1 MKKTL
6 LLLGAAALFSSA
18 ASAQSTRLASI
29 YSNDEY
35 EFTLFGYDDQGR
47 FNRVER
53 HDYNGSI
60 YYDSLVFN
68 DKSQIEV
75 DYAFQNRDNDEGY
88 KLMAKC
94 TYGYD
99 KNGNVEWRDNYN
111 SFGSDELS
119 QSAHIVYT
127 YDAKNRMTRQAQY
140 WANDYEN
147 PFAIITYTYNEL
159 GQHITTVESYS
170 DFFDPSVF
178 TEANKNVYEY
188 NAKGQITN
196 IKRYSVN
203 EGQYELA
210 NTEEFDYDDLG
221 NVTEDRIV
229 VSSRIVAKNV
239 YRYNTSVDASD
250 IYYPASHEYNIGRTF
265 GVNSQLEEEDIYAD
279 ADDDDVDEAI
289 YAYTLIYHYEANDPN
304 KVEQV
309 TSTKAYV
316 DANAKEIHFGGD
328 VTCVVSIYGQDGKLV
343 LNTSA
348 RGKADLS
355 TLPAGMYI
363 ARVQGVGTVPSF
375 HKFVIK

>member
-29 YSNDEY
+29 YSNDGY

-127 YDAKNRMTRQAQY
+127 YDAKNRMTRHAQY
-140 WANDYEN
+140 CANDYEN

-203 EGQYELA
+203 EGRLSLQYFRRCFGYL
-210 NTEEFDYDDLG
+210 L
-221 NVTEDRIV
+221 
-229 VSSRIVAKNV
+229 SRI
-239 YRYNTSVDASD
+239 
-250 IYYPASHEYNIGRTF
+250 P
-265 GVNSQLEEEDIYAD
+265 
-279 ADDDDVDEAI
+279 
-289 YAYTLIYHYEANDPN
+289 
-304 KVEQV
+304 
-309 TSTKAYV
+309 
-316 DANAKEIHFGGD
+316 
-328 VTCVVSIYGQDGKLV
+328 
-343 LNTSA
+343 
-348 RGKADLS
+348 
-355 TLPAGMYI
+355 
-363 ARVQGVGTVPSF
+363 RVQYRPHLRF
-375 HKFVIK
+375 EQPA

>member
-147 PFAIITYTYNEL
+147 PFAIITYTY
-159 GQHITTVESYS
+159 
-170 DFFDPSVF
+170 
-178 TEANKNVYEY
+178 
-188 NAKGQITN
+188 
-196 IKRYSVN
+196 R
-203 EGQYELA
+203 
-210 NTEEFDYDDLG
+210 
-221 NVTEDRIV
+221 
-229 VSSRIVAKNV
+229 
-239 YRYNTSVDASD
+239 
-250 IYYPASHEYNIGRTF
+250 
-265 GVNSQLEEEDIYAD
+265 
-279 ADDDDVDEAI
+279 
-289 YAYTLIYHYEANDPN
+289 
-304 KVEQV
+304 
-309 TSTKAYV
+309 
-316 DANAKEIHFGGD
+316 
-328 VTCVVSIYGQDGKLV
+328 
-343 LNTSA
+343 
-348 RGKADLS
+348 
-355 TLPAGMYI
+355 
-363 ARVQGVGTVPSF
+363 
-375 HKFVIK
+375 

>member
-111 SFGSDELS
+111 SFGSDGLS

-188 NAKGQITN
+188 NAK
-196 IKRYSVN
+196 
-203 EGQYELA
+203 
-210 NTEEFDYDDLG
+210 
-221 NVTEDRIV
+221 
-229 VSSRIVAKNV
+229 
-239 YRYNTSVDASD
+239 
-250 IYYPASHEYNIGRTF
+250 
-265 GVNSQLEEEDIYAD
+265 
-279 ADDDDVDEAI
+279 
-289 YAYTLIYHYEANDPN
+289 
-304 KVEQV
+304 
-309 TSTKAYV
+309 
-316 DANAKEIHFGGD
+316 
-328 VTCVVSIYGQDGKLV
+328 
-343 LNTSA
+343 
-348 RGKADLS
+348 
-355 TLPAGMYI
+355 
-363 ARVQGVGTVPSF
+363 
-375 HKFVIK
+375 